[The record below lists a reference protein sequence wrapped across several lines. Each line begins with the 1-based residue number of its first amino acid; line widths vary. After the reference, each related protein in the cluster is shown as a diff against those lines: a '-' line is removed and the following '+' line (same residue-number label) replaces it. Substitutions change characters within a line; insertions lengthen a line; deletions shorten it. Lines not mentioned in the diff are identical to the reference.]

1 MGGLWWFLKVCF
13 LSILQLPSSCCH
25 TICLNIF
32 RNVITNSC
40 YVISFV
46 WQMAA
51 RNNGWGVP
59 WIFPFFLQWGKNNK
73 LLTGKKSHRKAS
85 FQSFCTVRGDSLV
98 NINLND
104 VYPAIWR
111 SRWSVNNNDDIVTI
125 INELLKTSARFYIII
140 LNSVQFLVLGKPE
153 VIEML
158 FSS

>member
-1 MGGLWWFLKVCF
+1 MIFESM
-13 LSILQLPSSCCH
+13 LSFHPAVTIILLPYHLSKYFQKRDYKQLLCYLF
-25 TICLNIF
+25 CL
-32 RNVITNSC
+32 
-40 YVISFV
+40 
-46 WQMAA
+46 A
-51 RNNGWGVP
+51 NGCKKQWLRLP

-73 LLTGKKSHRKAS
+73 LLTGKKSHQKAS